1 MILTVAM
8 GKGGSGKTTTAW
20 ALAAAAR
27 RDGKRVLCVDL
38 DPQANLTA
46 CMGGNPAAPGLFSVL
61 TEKARA
67 GSVIQH
73 TAQGDL
79 IAAGLNLAAAEQ
91 IIQNRPGRDFILK
104 TALQPVIKDY
114 DLLIL
119 DTPPSLS
126 TLLVNALAASDS
138 VLLTT
143 QARSFAIMGLYQIA
157 ETIAQV
163 QKYCN
168 SALSVLGILYTQ
180 HTPNRALARD
190 LTEDVEAQAQQMGT
204 RLLDTYI
211 RPAEALPQAQA
222 LQQDIFSYAP
232 RSNAAKDYAALYNE
246 ILK

>member
-190 LTEDVEAQAQQMGT
+190 LTEDVEAQAQRMGT

-222 LQQDIFSYAP
+222 LQQDIFTYSP
-232 RSNAAKDYAALYNE
+232 RSNAAKDYQALYDE

>member
-61 TEKARA
+61 TEKACA

-190 LTEDVEAQAQQMGT
+190 LTEDVEAQAQRMGT

-222 LQQDIFSYAP
+222 LQQDIFTYSP
-232 RSNAAKDYAALYNE
+232 RSNAAKDYQALYDE